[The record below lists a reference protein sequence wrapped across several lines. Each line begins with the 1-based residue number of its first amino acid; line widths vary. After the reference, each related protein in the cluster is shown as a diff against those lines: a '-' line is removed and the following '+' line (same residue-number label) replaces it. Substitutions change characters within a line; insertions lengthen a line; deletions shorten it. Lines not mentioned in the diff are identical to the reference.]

1 MAFKMK
7 GHTLPGIKQRV
18 EESPVK
24 QKTIKELDN
33 KAAINIEP
41 PHIYKPITK
50 EEAEAFKKTPDKKTP
65 DKKTLKPGAPMMG
78 SSPILKNDI
87 YKTYIDENG
96 DEKTENLGTGSFGDA
111 KADQVRQQNKL
122 STRDA
127 LINQKNEIEK
137 KSGKTFDVK
146 TEEGKNKFNK
156 EMTDDEWR
164 EQLNIIQ
171 GGHDPAKLTY
181 TGTDAEKI
189 LSLSP
194 KDRETWEKDN
204 PHATVEGSGGIPTST
219 QEMNKKVKRSKEI
232 VKK

>member
-1 MAFKMK
+1 MA
-7 GHTLPGIKQRV
+7 R
-18 EESPVK
+18 
-24 QKTIKELDN
+24 
-33 KAAINIEP
+33 
-41 PHIYKPITK
+41 
-50 EEAEAFKKTPDKKTP
+50 TPF
-65 DKKTLKPGAPMMG
+65 TLKSGNTTSFKDMG

-87 YKTYIDENG
+87 YKTYVDESGN
-96 DEKTENLGTGSFGDA
+96 EITENLGTGSFGEA
-111 KADQVRQQNKL
+111 GADEVRQQNKI

-137 KSGKTFDVK
+137 KSGEKYDMK

-156 EMTDDEWR
+156 AMTDDQWR

-181 TGTDAEKI
+181 TGADAEKI
-189 LSLSP
+189 LSLNR

-219 QEMNKKVKRSKEI
+219 QEMNKKVEK
-232 VKK
+232 